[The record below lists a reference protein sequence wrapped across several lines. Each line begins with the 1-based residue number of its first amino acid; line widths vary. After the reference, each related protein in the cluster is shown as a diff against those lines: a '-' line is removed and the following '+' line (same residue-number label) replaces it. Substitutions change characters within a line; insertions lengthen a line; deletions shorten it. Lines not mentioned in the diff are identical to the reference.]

1 MPDTPQQ
8 GELPLEAPPL
18 PEDAPFLPARM
29 VNEYVYCP
37 RLAYLEWVQ
46 GEWAESADTVAG
58 AHTHRRVDREDRPLP
73 PADALGE
80 TNRPRTRS
88 VTLSSRR
95 LGLVARIDLVESDG
109 ESVVPV
115 DYKRGKRPHV
125 AAGAHDPERVQL
137 CVQGLLLEEN
147 GYRCTEGVLYFAESR
162 ERVRVVFDEELREAT
177 RGAIGGLRLV
187 AAGGRIP
194 PPLRDSPKC
203 PRCSL
208 VGICLPDEVNHFHRT
223 GATPRPI
230 AVRRNE
236 ALPLYV
242 QANNVRLAKKGETIT
257 LTEEDGPT
265 TTARLI
271 NVSQVVLMGNARM
284 TTPCLHELMRR
295 EIPVTWHSYGG
306 WFLGHTVGLGHKN
319 VELREAQYRA
329 SFTPAVSL
337 AVARSLVAAKVRN
350 SRTMM
355 RRNWR
360 GDEHERE
367 LVLRTLRRLADR
379 TRHARDA
386 DTLLGLEGEAA
397 SVYFRAF
404 AKLLRAPAA
413 VPVTAPGMGGH
424 AQRAAHQ
431 PGGETAPVSSEA
443 EGRGRARHA
452 GAPATGAGGGMGA
465 VGEEASATASAPAAD
480 DTGGATPLPAF
491 RFDRRNRR
499 PPTDPVNAL
508 LSFAYSML
516 TRTFTVTL
524 SAIGFD
530 VYRGFYHRPR
540 YGRPALALDLMEPFR
555 PIVADSTVL
564 QAINNGEVKPD
575 DFLHGGAGTALKSAG
590 RKRFIAAFERRL
602 AQETTHP
609 IFGYRLTMQRLIEV
623 QGRLF
628 GRYLTGEIKEYPH
641 YLPR

>member
-1 MPDTPQQ
+1 MSDHPQQ
-8 GELPLEAPPL
+8 GELLFEAPAL
-18 PEDAPFLPARM
+18 PEDAPLVPARM

-46 GEWAESADTVAG
+46 GEWAESADTVGG
-58 AHTHRRVDREDRPLP
+58 AHVHRRVDREDRPLP
-73 PADALGE
+73 AAEALGE
-80 TNRPRTRS
+80 AERPRTRA

-125 AAGAHDPERVQL
+125 AAGAYEPERVQL

-162 ERVRVVFDEELREAT
+162 ERVRVVFDEALRAAT

-187 AAGGRIP
+187 AAGGRTP
-194 PPLRDSPKC
+194 SPLRDSPKC

-223 GATPRPI
+223 GSAPRPI
-230 AVRRNE
+230 AVRRDE
-236 ALPLYV
+236 MLPLYV
-242 QANNVRLAKKGETIT
+242 QANNARLAKKGETIT
-257 LTEEDGPT
+257 ITEEEGST

-271 NVSQVVLMGNARM
+271 EVSQVVLMGNVRM

-306 WFLGHTVGLGHKN
+306 WFLGHTVGIGHKN

-329 SFTPAVSL
+329 SSTSAVSL
-337 AVARSLVAAKVRN
+337 SVARALVAAKVRN
-350 SRTMM
+350 ARTMI

-360 GDEHERE
+360 GEEEARER
-367 LVLRTLRRLADR
+367 VLTTLRRLAER
-379 TRHARDA
+379 TRHVRDVE
-386 DTLLGLEGEAA
+386 TLLGLEGEAA
-397 SVYFRAF
+397 AVYFRAF
-404 AKLLRAPAA
+404 AGLLRANETGGTHS
-413 VPVTAPGMGGH
+413 TAP
-424 AQRAAHQ
+424 
-431 PGGETAPVSSEA
+431 
-443 EGRGRARHA
+443 
-452 GAPATGAGGGMGA
+452 
-465 VGEEASATASAPAAD
+465 
-480 DTGGATPLPAF
+480 LPTF

-508 LSFAYSML
+508 LSFAYAML

-524 SAIGFD
+524 SAIGLD
-530 VYRGFYHRPR
+530 VYLGFYHRPR

-564 QAINNGEVKPD
+564 QAINNGEVRVG
-575 DFLHGGAGTALKSAG
+575 DFLHGGAGTALKPAG

-609 IFGYRLTMQRLIEV
+609 VFGYRLSMRRLIEV

-628 GRYLTGEIKEYPH
+628 GRFLMGEIKEYPH

>member
-1 MPDTPQQ
+1 MPDNPQQ
-8 GELPLEAPPL
+8 GELLLEAPAL

-46 GEWAESADTVAG
+46 GEWAESADTVEG
-58 AHTHRRVDREDRPLP
+58 AHVHRRVDREDRPLP
-73 PADALGE
+73 AAEALGE
-80 TNRPRTRS
+80 AERPRTRS

-125 AAGAHDPERVQL
+125 AAGAYEPERVQL

-162 ERVRVVFDEELREAT
+162 ERVRVPFDEELRAAT

-223 GATPRPI
+223 GSAPRPI
-230 AVRRNE
+230 AVRRDE
-236 ALPLYV
+236 MLPLYV
-242 QANNVRLAKKGETIT
+242 QANNARLAKKGETIT
-257 LTEEDGPT
+257 ITEEEGPT

-271 NVSQVVLMGNARM
+271 DVSQVVLMGNVRM

-295 EIPVTWHSYGG
+295 EVPVTWHSYGG
-306 WFLGHTVGLGHKN
+306 WFLGHTMGLGHKN

-329 SFTPAVSL
+329 SFTSAVSL
-337 AVARSLVAAKVRN
+337 AVARSIVAAKVRN
-350 SRTMM
+350 ARTMV

-360 GDEHERE
+360 GEEEARER
-367 LVLRTLRRLADR
+367 VLTTLRRLAER
-379 TRHARDA
+379 TRHARDV

-397 SVYFRAF
+397 AVYFRAF
-404 AKLLRAPAA
+404 SGLLRAN
-413 VPVTAPGMGGH
+413 
-424 AQRAAHQ
+424 
-431 PGGETAPVSSEA
+431 EA
-443 EGRGRARHA
+443 ENTEG
-452 GAPATGAGGGMGA
+452 
-465 VGEEASATASAPAAD
+465 TA
-480 DTGGATPLPAF
+480 PLPAF

-508 LSFAYSML
+508 LSFAYAML

-564 QAINNGEVKPD
+564 QAINNGEVRAG
-575 DFLHGGAGTALKSAG
+575 DFLHGGAGTALKPAG

-602 AQETTHP
+602 TQESTHP
-609 IFGYRLTMQRLIEV
+609 LFGYRLSMRRLIEV

-628 GRYLTGEIKEYPH
+628 GRYLMGEIKEYPH

>member
-46 GEWAESADTVAG
+46 GEWAESADTVEGVHA
-58 AHTHRRVDREDRPLP
+58 HRRVDREDRPLP

-80 TNRPRTRS
+80 ADRPRTRS

-115 DYKRGKRPHV
+115 DYKRGKRPHI
-125 AAGAHDPERVQL
+125 AAGAYEPERVQL

-223 GATPRPI
+223 GVTPRPI
-230 AVRRNE
+230 AVRRDE
-236 ALPLYV
+236 TLPLYV

-271 NVSQVVLMGNARM
+271 DVSQVVLMGNARM
-284 TTPCLHELMRR
+284 TTPCLHALMRR

-367 LVLRTLRRLADR
+367 LVLKILRRLADR

-404 AKLLRAPAA
+404 AGLLRAPAA
-413 VPVTAPGMGGH
+413 APVTGH
-424 AQRAAHQ
+424 AQGAVHQ
-431 PGGETAPVSSEA
+431 PSRATAPVMASATGAGGGVGAAGE
-443 EGRGRARHA
+443 
-452 GAPATGAGGGMGA
+452 GAPATGA
-465 VGEEASATASAPAAD
+465 EPAAD
-480 DTGGATPLPAF
+480 NTGGATPLPAF

-564 QAINNGEVKPD
+564 QAINNGEVKPN

-609 IFGYRLTMQRLIEV
+609 IFGYRLTMRRLIEV

-628 GRYLTGEIKEYPH
+628 GRYLMGEIKEYPH